1 MGAGADE
8 HDAAI
13 TAHGIIHAIN
23 QEKIAA
29 DMAFA
34 IACPLA
40 LEWVILPLRPE
51 RRVICDQ
58 EHHHFLEAM
67 HPVSAGPRQ
76 PLHIFEDALRVIYPP
91 TERRR
96 LSAPC
101 FFRV

>member
-13 TAHGIIHAIN
+13 AAHGIIHAIN
-23 QEKIAA
+23 QQKIAA

-76 PLHIFEDALRVIYPP
+76 PLRILEYALRLIDLPP
-91 TERRR
+91 ERSTLCRH
-96 LSAPC
+96 
-101 FFRV
+101 